1 MLISRNRRHSETHFF
16 KYMKMATLR
25 IVLATR
31 ALRWSSPLLF
41 NDPFDYAR
49 KLAFGFSTEEFADA
63 LVNELER
70 MLREQITPKGQIEP
84 LISQLLARITDSGK
98 NTDAALNDLRAA
110 WRGKSLTELPSFKT
124 MQAAW
129 DLYLPFM
136 RILSLSEVNDSEPM
150 WAHYAEDYRGAVLEF
165 GSFDDYDSPMLVAKR
180 VTYSNDPP
188 VVGTLDL
195 FVKQMTGQKGFDYDE
210 LLGPLEIVKK
220 KLWEYERERRVISND
235 RKNGLLYT
243 DIDFHPRTLSRI
255 YLGHRVEDE
264 NKKDV
269 ALLCD
274 QGLEHVEVYESTI
287 DQYERK
293 QLFRRI
299 K

>member
-1 MLISRNRRHSETHFF
+1 
-16 KYMKMATLR
+16 MKMATLR
-25 IVLATR
+25 IALSTR

-49 KLAFGFSTEEFADA
+49 KLSFGFSTEEFADA
-63 LVNELER
+63 LLSKLER
-70 MLREQITPKGQIEP
+70 MLREHIAPKGQMEP
-84 LISQLLARITDSGK
+84 LISLLLAKISDSSQG
-98 NTDAALNDLRAA
+98 TDAALSDLRAA
-110 WRGKSLTELPSFKT
+110 WKGKSLTELPSFKS

-136 RILSLSEVNDSEPM
+136 RILSLSEVYDNEPM
-150 WAHYAEDYRGAVLEF
+150 WAHYAEEYKGVVLEF
-165 GSFDDYDSPMLVAKR
+165 GSFDDYDSPMLVAKK

-195 FVKQMTGQKGFDYDE
+195 FVKQMTGQKGFDYE
-210 LLGPLEIVKK
+210 EMLGPLEIVKK
-220 KLWEYERERRVISND
+220 KQWEYEKEWRIISNG

-243 DIDFHPRTLSRI
+243 DIDFHPRTLHRI
-255 YLGHRVEDE
+255 YLGHQVEDVS
-264 NKKDV
+264 KKDI
-269 ALLCD
+269 ASLCD
-274 QGLEHVEVYESTI
+274 HGLEHVEVYESTI

-293 QLFRRI
+293 QLFHRI